1 MGLIA
6 KHIYLDTNVFIAM
19 VERKNEELRAFIDR
33 VSTAGYR
40 LFTSEITLAELLVKP
55 FEEADRELILAYD
68 QFITTG
74 PLMTVLPVSRNIL
87 RKSAELRA
95 IFGTKL
101 PDSVHVATA
110 VEQQCRLFLS
120 SDRRLKLP
128 ENICQVRVEEI
139 SSVITN
145 E

>member
-6 KHIYLDTNVFIAM
+6 RHIYLDTNVFIAM

-33 VSTAGYR
+33 VSKAGYR

-68 QFITTG
+68 QLITTG
-74 PLMTVLPVSRNIL
+74 PLMTVLPISRNIL

-128 ENICQVRVEEI
+128 ENISQVRVEEI
-139 SSVITN
+139 SSVMTDG
-145 E
+145 